1 MLTRVVPRAL
11 TLVWSVCTWVKTS
24 DSMPSA
30 ATSGWR
36 EIRASRAVWV
46 LGPRVPVTSVAIGRC
61 QLRILY
67 YPSVGKGRLG
77 RFFLPLDVQAK
88 TVCESALENWVSV
101 EACSLAPSIA
111 VCGRG
116 KKLGIHKSQPEQV
129 LLEDIIHVMLHT
141 SRLSEA
147 DEIPR
152 APRREPSQLLMDE
165 VSELAWELIVS
176 RFVKTVLTSRR
187 AEGSAETAVRRR
199 RGENHL
205 TIL

>member
-1 MLTRVVPRAL
+1 M
-11 TLVWSVCTWVKTS
+11 
-24 DSMPSA
+24 
-30 ATSGWR
+30 
-36 EIRASRAVWV
+36 

-67 YPSVGKGRLG
+67 YPSVGKGGLG
-77 RFFLPLDVQAK
+77 RFFLPLDVQVK

-129 LLEDIIHVMLHT
+129 LLEDIMLHT

-152 APRREPSQLLMDE
+152 APGSEPSQLLMDE